1 MSVLSLLEEE
11 DDALKYYALQQLDRS
26 VHDVWFQMGTFI
38 STVEA
43 LYEDEEFPHRQL
55 AALVASK
62 VRITFCYSVANAI
75 KLLKGCM
82 LCYPLFPLRPT
93 GVLLLGRLGRGG
105 NVRLEC
111 RSPL

>member
-1 MSVLSLLEEE
+1 MSSAMGVLSLLDEE
-11 DDALKYYALQQLDRS
+11 DDALKYYALQELDRS

-62 VRITFCYSVANAI
+62 VQCSAVHDIFLSNQYNTIFSLYFSKGPGPLI
-75 KLLKGCM
+75 KYRQVNYC
-82 LCYPLFPLRPT
+82 CPS
-93 GVLLLGRLGRGG
+93 GVLLLG
-105 NVRLEC
+105 
-111 RSPL
+111 